1 MNEFKINVFFNE
13 EENDVESTMI
23 KVFNEYIKAYINNL
37 ENNINESYTLLD
49 KKESFVKKEMEKVC

>member
-13 EENDVESTMI
+13 EEKTIESTMI

-37 ENNINESYTLLD
+37 ENSINESYTLLD
-49 KKESFVKKEMEKVC
+49 KKESFVKKEMEEVC

>member
-13 EENDVESTMI
+13 EENDVENTMV
-23 KVFNEYIKAYINNL
+23 KVFNEYIKTYINNL

-49 KKESFVKKEMEKVC
+49 KKESFVKKEMEEVC

>member
-23 KVFNEYIKAYINNL
+23 KVFNEYIKNYINNL
-37 ENNINESYTLLD
+37 ENIINESYTWID
-49 KKESFVKKEMEKVC
+49 KKESFVKKEMEEVC

>member
-13 EENDVESTMI
+13 KENDAISTMI
-23 KVFNEYIKAYINNL
+23 KIFNEYIKAFINNL

-49 KKESFVKKEMEKVC
+49 KKESFVKKEMEEVC

>member
-23 KVFNEYIKAYINNL
+23 KVFNEYIKNYINNL
-37 ENNINESYTLLD
+37 ENSINESYTLLD
-49 KKESFVKKEMEKVC
+49 KKESFVKKEMEEVC

>member
-23 KVFNEYIKAYINNL
+23 KVFNEYIKTYINNL
-37 ENNINESYTLLD
+37 QSSINESYNLLD
-49 KKESFVKKEMEKVC
+49 KKESFVKKEMEEVC